1 MTLAILHNEQ
11 RIEQLP
17 NRDYIS
23 FSAISSYQSCPLK
36 FKFRYMD
43 QLPEDAVS
51 AALVFGGAIH
61 NAVEFHFNELM
72 AGNTAPDLDTLL
84 DVYQDAWRNRDDA
97 NIRFG
102 KGDDTNSL
110 GSLAERMLSVFR
122 ESEFCRPG
130 GEILGVEEQ
139 LRGGVIPLSPDLLGR
154 IDLIVESD
162 DNLIVTDLKTARSR
176 WSEAQALDA
185 GDQLL
190 LYSELVRSLVPGKS
204 VKLRF
209 LIITKTKTPTIDEHY
224 VPLSPWRLARTKQTV
239 ENVWKAISAGN
250 FFPAPSPMNCPS
262 CPFRSPCREWTG

>member
-97 NIRFG
+97 
-102 KGDDTNSL
+102 TS
-110 GSLAERMLSVFR
+110 GSVKATTRTRLAVLPNECCLCS
-122 ESEFCRPG
+122 
-130 GEILGVEEQ
+130 
-139 LRGGVIPLSPDLLGR
+139 GR
-154 IDLIVESD
+154 ASSADPV
-162 DNLIVTDLKTARSR
+162 ARSSA
-176 WSEAQALDA
+176 W
-185 GDQLL
+185 
-190 LYSELVRSLVPGKS
+190 RSSFAEVL
-204 VKLRF
+204 
-209 LIITKTKTPTIDEHY
+209 
-224 VPLSPWRLARTKQTV
+224 
-239 ENVWKAISAGN
+239 
-250 FFPAPSPMNCPS
+250 
-262 CPFRSPCREWTG
+262 FR